1 MLNADRSRGQ
11 TGSLVPSF
19 ANAKSEEYPNF
30 DAAMVPMPEQPQT
43 ENHSMSGTGGDGA
56 AHVEVSDG
64 VPLWRASL
72 RSLVQSTVWQGTI
85 LFLIVANTVTLA
97 MEEPNISADIKS
109 FLMWCDWI
117 FLISFTV
124 EAIVSIVAWGFIT
137 KEVGY
142 FRSGWN
148 ILDFVVVVI
157 GWATI
162 QSSNGLTA
170 LRALRVLRPLR
181 SINKVQG
188 MKVIVEALISSLPM
202 LWNATLLLLFFLF
215 CFSILG
221 LQLWNGTYHRRCY
234 MLAANGTRWALDEA
248 QYDQP
253 CGPRGGLAWECVND
267 TWCLEPGSD
276 EFAKQN
282 MACHN
287 PVPPHICPYRDD
299 VLNFDNIGYS
309 LLVIFKVLSTDDW
322 PEDMH
327 KSQFAT
333 AHISWIF
340 FFTLA
345 ILGSFFAVNLLLA
358 VVTSNFAN
366 ESARIRESAE
376 KKSQRKLIKEKK
388 WAWNLWETRAE
399 PGSQAWHKV
408 RGWAKRIVGHSWY
421 DHILLTVTVLNIL
434 VLAADYYNA
443 PEELLQAIFIFNT
456 TCTGIFIVDMVLKL
470 VALGL
475 TYFKDPYNTFDFL
488 LVWLSVIQWF
498 VSKNAVVSA
507 FRALRLFRL
516 VQKFPALRVLAATV
530 VNSLESVAYLSLI
543 MLLFIIICSTLGLQ
557 VFGTL

>member
-309 LLVIFKVLSTDDW
+309 LLVIFKVDPAHPLLPLFSLWVFPLVLCFVPPSPLLHPSPVSPALFSVPTPPSLRVVGSPSLSRWVFSLFSPPPPPSVPAPPSVHFLSPTLF
-322 PEDMH
+322 PFLPCLFQGPVHRRLAGGHAQEPICH
-327 KSQFAT
+327 R
-333 AHISWIF
+333 AH
-340 FFTLA
+340 
-345 ILGSFFAVNLLLA
+345 LL
-358 VVTSNFAN
+358 
-366 ESARIRESAE
+366 
-376 KKSQRKLIKEKK
+376 
-388 WAWNLWETRAE
+388 
-399 PGSQAWHKV
+399 
-408 RGWAKRIVGHSWY
+408 
-421 DHILLTVTVLNIL
+421 DILLHARDPRQLL
-434 VLAADYYNA
+434 RREPAAGRCD
-443 PEELLQAIFIFNT
+443 Q
-456 TCTGIFIVDMVLKL
+456 
-470 VALGL
+470 
-475 TYFKDPYNTFDFL
+475 
-488 LVWLSVIQWF
+488 
-498 VSKNAVVSA
+498 
-507 FRALRLFRL
+507 
-516 VQKFPALRVLAATV
+516 
-530 VNSLESVAYLSLI
+530 
-543 MLLFIIICSTLGLQ
+543 
-557 VFGTL
+557 

>member
-1 MLNADRSRGQ
+1 M
-11 TGSLVPSF
+11 
-19 ANAKSEEYPNF
+19 
-30 DAAMVPMPEQPQT
+30 
-43 ENHSMSGTGGDGA
+43 
-56 AHVEVSDG
+56 
-64 VPLWRASL
+64 
-72 RSLVQSTVWQGTI
+72 
-85 LFLIVANTVTLA
+85 
-97 MEEPNISADIKS
+97 
-109 FLMWCDWI
+109 
-117 FLISFTV
+117 
-124 EAIVSIVAWGFIT
+124 
-137 KEVGY
+137 
-142 FRSGWN
+142 
-148 ILDFVVVVI
+148 
-157 GWATI
+157 
-162 QSSNGLTA
+162 
-170 LRALRVLRPLR
+170 
-181 SINKVQG
+181 
-188 MKVIVEALISSLPM
+188 
-202 LWNATLLLLFFLF
+202 
-215 CFSILG
+215 
-221 LQLWNGTYHRRCY
+221 
-234 MLAANGTRWALDEA
+234 
-248 QYDQP
+248 
-253 CGPRGGLAWECVND
+253 
-267 TWCLEPGSD
+267 
-276 EFAKQN
+276 
-282 MACHN
+282 
-287 PVPPHICPYRDD
+287 
-299 VLNFDNIGYS
+299 
-309 LLVIFKVLSTDDW
+309 
-322 PEDMH
+322 
-327 KSQFAT
+327 
-333 AHISWIF
+333 
-340 FFTLA
+340 
-345 ILGSFFAVNLLLA
+345 NLLLA